1 MNDAQLDFDKHF
13 KSIGGSF
20 LSPQNNL
27 GEMYRHTIKGYYSR
41 MKEYQEI
48 HPDFP
53 SVNVDYIDNT
63 LLNAVA
69 SKKDGKYYIGI
80 YAGTFILLNE
90 LFLRMMSSPNIYPEI
105 GDSSKE
111 VPTKKL
117 FNPHQFDLSIYSMC
131 KPDDEDV
138 MPKDPT
144 RRLYAALLTKTALN
158 FLFDHEYAHIAF
170 GHVDYLAASQKIFS
184 MEENEIIKVDPL
196 NYQTLEMDADC
207 FATHQG
213 MLLLK
218 KINDSP
224 LIVKEQRRP
233 FYCGWENGMFNWLF
247 AVYSL
252 FRIFGYKNYK
262 LSELLQ
268 YTHPPTGIRQRI
280 ISASVM
286 DTLADRI
293 HAGITEKLIDINHE
307 VIDKVE
313 NAFNEISESELDRN
327 AINFAYTSEAN
338 QHIGVI
344 IENWKVVKPHLAPYS
359 FGPLER

>member
-1 MNDAQLDFDKHF
+1 MDASQLDFNNHF
-13 KSIGGSF
+13 RSEGGLF
-20 LSPQNNL
+20 IPPVKQL
-27 GEMYRHTIKGYYSR
+27 GEMIKHTIKGYYSR
-41 MKEYQEI
+41 MHEYRDI
-48 HPDFP
+48 HPRFP
-53 SVNVDYIDNT
+53 SVNINYIDNT

-69 SKKDGKYYIGI
+69 SKKNDKYYIGI

-90 LFLRMMSSPNIYPEI
+90 LFLRMMSSPNILTEI

-111 VPTKKL
+111 EPTKKL
-117 FNPHQFDLSIYSMC
+117 FNPQQFDLNIYDLC
-131 KPDDEDV
+131 KPDNDNV

-144 RRLYAALLTKTALN
+144 RQLYASLFTKAALN

-170 GHVDYLAASQKIFS
+170 GHVDYLVSSRNIFS
-184 MEENEIIKVDPL
+184 MEEKEVVKVAPL

-224 LIVKEQRRP
+224 LIVTEQRRP
-233 FYCGWENGMFNWLF
+233 FFCGWENGMFNWLF

-262 LSELLQ
+262 HAELLK

-286 DTLADRI
+286 DTLADRLY
-293 HAGITEKLIDINHE
+293 AGITAKLIDINHE

-313 NAFNEISESELDRN
+313 NAFNEISESKLNRD

-338 QHIGVI
+338 QHIRLI
-344 IENWKVVKPHLAPYS
+344 ISNWEIVKPKLAPYS
-359 FGPLER
+359 FGTLER